1 MFPFFFCKMHCLF
14 LFPFSFFSILSVIV
28 LITSIFPKFF
38 EYLFE
43 IITNLNN
50 VQNRFFFK
58 SFMKFMHLFNKELI
72 CLIFLGVQAATL
84 FFTSLPLS
92 HQTQYQHHYCRPII
106 LFSSFYPI
114 SLSSLW
120 FKAPCSSVICL
131 SDLLPPYPSLL
142 CHLHHHQH
150 ISCRF

>member
-1 MFPFFFCKMHCLF
+1 
-14 LFPFSFFSILSVIV
+14 
-28 LITSIFPKFF
+28 
-38 EYLFE
+38 
-43 IITNLNN
+43 
-50 VQNRFFFK
+50 
-58 SFMKFMHLFNKELI
+58 MHLFNKELI

-114 SLSSLW
+114 SLSSLR
-120 FKAPCSSVICL
+120 FKAPGFSVICL
-131 SDLLPPYPSLL
+131 SDLLPPYPILL

-150 ISCRF
+150 ISCRFWAPGQSNLFCMWINPLSWTIAKPYMEVAGKGRPKQLPSKPKAKLDLQNPSVQRAVQVS